1 MPRPERDQQT
11 ILNALKNIF
20 GFRSFRP
27 NQESIIR
34 SILDHRD
41 VFAVMPT
48 GGGKSLCYQLP
59 AMLMQGTAV
68 VISPLIALM
77 KDQVDAAVANG
88 IPAAFMNSSMD
99 AAEISDVYRLLKYNK
114 IRLLYIAPER
124 FAMPH
129 FLERLKSTDI
139 SFFAIDE
146 AHCVSEWGH
155 DFRPDYLGLSL
166 IPQVFPEVPV
176 TAFTATATQKVQ
188 EDIINRIGLRNPQ
201 VVRASFNRPNL
212 FYQVRT
218 KSKVESQILEFLG
231 DHSGESGIIYRTTRD
246 SVTETAGF
254 LQSKGIA
261 ALPYHAGLPAEERS
275 RNQVAFNRD
284 EAQVIVATIAFGMGI
299 DKSNVR
305 FVIHADLP
313 KNIEGYY
320 QETGRAGRDGDPA
333 HCLLFFGRGD
343 IPKIRYFI
351 NAMTDDRERLM
362 AIEKLNQTVGF
373 ASHNVCRRRQLLGF
387 FGEDYPDE
395 NCGGCDICI
404 GSVEKVDL
412 TTDAQIIMSA
422 ISRTGQRFGIG
433 HIIDIVSGADTRRIR
448 ELKHNEIKTYGA
460 GKGIDKKHWRSVVD
474 ELIAQD
480 ALMQEGEPYPV
491 LHITT
496 KGSDILFGR
505 GKITGLKK
513 EEAKTRTTSRQS
525 GVSGYDEGLF
535 ERLRTVRK
543 RIAEVQRVPPYI
555 IFSDKTLHELSRQ
568 YPSTLPEMRK
578 ISGVGYA
585 KLERYGGD
593 FIREILKYLEE
604 NPGIS
609 APERREGS
617 GTADCTQKK
626 KKGETVVETY
636 EFFKGGMSLDD
647 IAKLRGLSPSTIAT
661 HIERLIQDG
670 SDLDPDRLVDPAKR
684 EKIEDFFLSIKEWG
698 LNQVVE
704 YFNGTVSFEEARI
717 SRALLLRKQ
726 QAEDN
731 RTPSLILHKEKGPTS
746 KASS

>member
-1 MPRPERDQQT
+1 MSRSDNNSPA
-11 ILNALKNIF
+11 ILDTLKTVF
-20 GFRSFRP
+20 GFQSFRP
-27 NQESIIR
+27 NQESIVK
-34 SILDHRD
+34 SILARRD

-59 AMLMQGTAV
+59 AVLLPGTAV

-99 AAEISDVYRLLKYNK
+99 AAEISEVYRLLKYNK

-129 FLERLKSTDI
+129 FLESLKSADI

-166 IPQVFPEVPV
+166 IPQAFSGVPV
-176 TAFTATATQKVQ
+176 AAFTATATPKVQ

-212 FYQVRT
+212 FYQVRP
-218 KSKVESQILEFLG
+218 KSKVESQILEFLR
-231 DHSGESGIIYRTTRD
+231 DHRGEAGIIYRTTRD

-261 ALPYHAGLPAEERS
+261 ALPYHAGLPSEERS

-320 QETGRAGRDGDPA
+320 QETGRAGRDGEPA
-333 HCLLFFGRGD
+333 VCLLFFGRGD

-351 NAMTDDRERLM
+351 NAMTDERERSL
-362 AIEKLNQTVGF
+362 AVEKLNQTVGF
-373 ASHNVCRRRQLLGF
+373 ASHNICRRRQLLAF
-387 FGEDYPDE
+387 FGEDYPEE
-395 NCGGCDICI
+395 NCGGCDICT
-404 GSVEKVDL
+404 GSAEQVDI

-422 ISRTGQRFGIG
+422 VSRTGQRFGIG
-433 HIIDIVSGADTRRIR
+433 HIIDIVSGADTKRIR
-448 ELKHNEIKTYGA
+448 ELRHNEIKTYGA
-460 GKGIDKKHWRSVVD
+460 GKDRDKKHWRSVMD
-474 ELIAQD
+474 ELIAQG
-480 ALMQEGEPYPV
+480 ALLQEGEPYPV
-491 LHITT
+491 LNITT

-505 GKITGLKK
+505 ENFTALKK
-513 EEAKTRTTSRQS
+513 EEPKAKAGRRTA
-525 GVSGYDEGLF
+525 GDAEYDEALF
-535 ERLRTVRK
+535 DRLRAARK
-543 RIAEVQRVPPYI
+543 RLAEVQQVPPYI
-555 IFSDKTLHELSRQ
+555 IFSDKTLHEISRQ
-568 YPSTLPEMRK
+568 YPATLPALRK
-578 ISGVGYA
+578 ISGVGDA
-585 KLERYGGD
+585 KLERYGED
-593 FIREILKYLEE
+593 FLAAILTYLEE

-609 APERREGS
+609 APERDEEDEPAGN
-617 GTADCTQKK
+617 TQKR
-626 KKGETVVETY
+626 KKGETIEETY
-636 EFFKGGMSLDD
+636 ELFRGGMSLND

-670 SDLDPDRLVDPAKR
+670 RDLSLDSLVDPEKR
-684 EKIEDFFLSIKEWG
+684 EKLEGYFRSTTDWG
-698 LNQVVE
+698 LNQAVE

-717 SRALLLRKQ
+717 SRAHLLRKYQ
-726 QAEDN
+726 S
-731 RTPSLILHKEKGPTS
+731 RTR
-746 KASS
+746 